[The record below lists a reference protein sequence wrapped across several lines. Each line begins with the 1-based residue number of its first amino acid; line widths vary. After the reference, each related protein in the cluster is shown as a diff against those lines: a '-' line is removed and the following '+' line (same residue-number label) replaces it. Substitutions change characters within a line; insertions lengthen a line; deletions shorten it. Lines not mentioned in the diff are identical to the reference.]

1 MQKSAVLAV
10 FTISRLI
17 FMKAAI
23 ILIVLRQQRYI
34 DFYLII
40 LNFQKLIYSK
50 VSIIWKH
57 KISGYDDEAEIY
69 YDLRHIP
76 IRDSE
81 HIGTLEA
88 RKQWDFW
95 IMYKIPEDLSR

>member
-10 FTISRLI
+10 FTITRPI

-50 VSIIWKH
+50 SAV
-57 KISGYDDEAEIY
+57 IY
-69 YDLRHIP
+69 NLLIP
-76 IRDSE
+76 F
-81 HIGTLEA
+81 L
-88 RKQWDFW
+88 
-95 IMYKIPEDLSR
+95 Y